1 MWRSVYV
8 YPVGVC
14 INGASVKWLRYL
26 SCGAGESGASQGGS
40 AVVKVS
46 IIIFT
51 PVGSHEV
58 VQETVSAQAAG
69 WGGSGGGFRHTQRL
83 FHTEDYDQQSRS
95 HTCIDGRRGALV
107 APLQWGEKSTAHLWE
122 KMDII
127 WTLFA
132 PLLYLTSPTW
142 KYNYPKVFFEVATF
156 RYKVTQWGIHSQL
169 GDIDRLLENF

>member
-58 VQETVSAQAAG
+58 VQETVSARAAG
-69 WGGSGGGFRHTQRL
+69 WGGQGVDSDTLSGSSTQKIMINKADPTPASTGGGGHLLLRC
-83 FHTEDYDQQSRS
+83 S
-95 HTCIDGRRGALV
+95 GV
-107 APLQWGEKSTAHLWE
+107 KNLQPISGKKL
-122 KMDII
+122 
-127 WTLFA
+127 TLFE
-132 PLLYLTSPTW
+132 PFLLLFYTW
-142 KYNYPKVFFEVATF
+142 PAQHENITILRFFLKWQLLDIKSHNEV
-156 RYKVTQWGIHSQL
+156 YIH
-169 GDIDRLLENF
+169 N

>member
-40 AVVKVS
+40 AVIKVS

-58 VQETVSAQAAG
+58 VQETVSARAAG
-69 WGGSGGGFRHTQRL
+69 WGGQGVDSDTLSGSSTQKIMINKADPTPASTGGG
-83 FHTEDYDQQSRS
+83 E
-95 HTCIDGRRGALV
+95 ALV

-122 KMDII
+122 KLTLFE
-127 WTLFA
+127 TLFA

-142 KYNYPKVFFEVATF
+142 KYNYHKFFFLKWQLWDIKSHNEV
-156 RYKVTQWGIHSQL
+156 YIH
-169 GDIDRLLENF
+169 N